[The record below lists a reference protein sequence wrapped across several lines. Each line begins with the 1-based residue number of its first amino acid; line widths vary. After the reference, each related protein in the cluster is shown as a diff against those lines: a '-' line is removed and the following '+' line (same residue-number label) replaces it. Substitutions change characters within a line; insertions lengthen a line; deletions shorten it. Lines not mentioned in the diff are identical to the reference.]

1 MTLEAKKGQ
10 KKGIGFFGELSDP
23 LFLEQKQSRCSVAVH
38 RQNSSFTPVLLVK
51 SFEEDRCRVK
61 NRQAAETLAVL
72 RNLTIRLYELERDRD
87 KTQAPSLKTWLIV

>member
-1 MTLEAKKGQ
+1 MA
-10 KKGIGFFGELSDP
+10 FFWELSDP
-23 LFLEQKQSRCSVAVH
+23 IFLEQKQSSCSVTVH
-38 RQNSSFTPVLLVK
+38 RRNSSFTPVLLVE

-61 NRQAAETLAVL
+61 NRQAAETLVVL